1 MILTKF
7 RSAVNHEFYERVMPY
22 PVRVGDFVSFD
33 DSGGI
38 SWEVIYVEWVI
49 EQNPDNQDETHCT
62 LNVKIK

>member
-1 MILTKF
+1 MIRTKF
-7 RSAVNHEFYERVMPY
+7 RSAVNQEFYERVMPY

-33 DSGGI
+33 EEGI

-49 EQNPDNQDETHCT
+49 EQNPYNSDDTHCS